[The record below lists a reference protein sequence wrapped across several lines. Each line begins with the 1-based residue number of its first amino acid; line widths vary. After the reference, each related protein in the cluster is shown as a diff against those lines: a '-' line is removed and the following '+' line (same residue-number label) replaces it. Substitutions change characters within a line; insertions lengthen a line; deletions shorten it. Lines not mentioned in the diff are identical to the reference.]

1 MQPLGFLHF
10 GTQFSLKCAI
20 PVDGNLAPRYSES
33 YFWPEG
39 KAMVISADAVD
50 QVQRVRALERE
61 VALLRTTLA
70 SMPAAGS
77 NQEWKDEVVRL
88 LSEVVLFRLS
98 LDQETVLSSFKN
110 K

>member
-1 MQPLGFLHF
+1 LGFLHF
-10 GTQFSLKCAI
+10 GTQISLKYAI

-39 KAMVISADAVD
+39 KAMVISAEAVD
-50 QVQRVRALERE
+50 QVQRVRELERE
-61 VALLRTTLA
+61 VALLRSTLA
-70 SMPAAGS
+70 SLPAGGRD
-77 NQEWKDEVVRL
+77 QEWKDEVVRL

-110 K
+110 N